1 MFRALSLIIAA
12 ICLLKGFT
20 GLLWPRQFYQW
31 RHVQYT
37 SQRMPPIV
45 LVAPVV
51 IALLVAIAWYG
62 TLTANEP
69 FSWIVT
75 GFISVAFLLAFVNL
89 SRWSRHRNSALQA
102 VESPQKRMAVDLTL
116 VGIGLGFVVL
126 AKCAY

>member
-31 RHVQYT
+31 RHDQYT

-51 IALLVAIAWYG
+51 IALLVAIAWYA
-62 TLTANEP
+62 TLTAYEP

-75 GFISVAFLLAFVNL
+75 GFISVAFLFVNL
-89 SRWSRHRNSALQA
+89 SRWSRHRHSALQA
-102 VESPQKRMAVDLTL
+102 VESPQKLMAVDLTL
-116 VGIGLGFVVL
+116 VGIGLGFVAL
-126 AKCAY
+126 AVWAY